1 MDLNKLFPEDY
12 AAYQRGKGQ
21 DILNQGAELALKQ
34 AKEADEVAQMA
45 KKANPYIA
53 RAITLSKIGDTSG
66 ATDAINRAYEHIP
79 NGGKFEMVD
88 TPTGKQFKLT
98 RLDGSSSTMPA
109 NMQTLSENIAEL
121 STALDPK
128 NAIQTWTKARQEAED
143 FNKKQMQSPQRDAK
157 GNVFYTIFKDGR
169 TVAVDETGK
178 ELPSIPKSVEWT
190 EGREKHKAS
199 IKNVESGTAVN
210 QANANKTNKEASWV
224 DAEKQAGID
233 RDNAATEASKA
244 TTAKVNREMTAE
256 PTEASDED
264 TLKVIDK
271 FATTIGAPSDGPLRM
286 NTDSMNSLKTNL
298 AGMGK
303 TARFRKTDDDE
314 FEYTGYTSQKV
325 HMEGDEAYIRN
336 PQGQRVL
343 GIYKGGKWQPKQG
356 DVQAQAPDEPQR
368 KEEAQPQTPPIGKW
382 KINRLAARLNNSS
395 KPELTRAQYLKQYGK
410 ENLAKI
416 EQQAEVRK
424 AGNGKNKIPLW
435 DTNFGK
441 MEVDLGALDT
451 GNQ

>member
-143 FNKKQMQSPQRDAK
+143 FNKKQMQAPQRDAK

-169 TVAVDETGK
+169 TVAVNEAGK

-190 EGREKHKAS
+190 EGREKHGVNIA
-199 IKNVESGTAVN
+199 NVKSGTAVN
-210 QANANKTNKEASWV
+210 QANAAKTQKETSWI
-224 DAEKQAGID
+224 DKEKQSDIDYDKSLTKESGARTDKISGEAG
-233 RDNAATEASKA
+233 
-244 TTAKVNREMTAE
+244 V
-256 PTEASDED
+256 TEASDED

-314 FEYTGYTSQKV
+314 YEYTGYTSQRV
-325 HMEGDEAYIRN
+325 HMEGDEAFIRN

-395 KPELTRAQYLKQYGK
+395 KPELTRAQYLKQYGE

-416 EQQAEVRK
+416 EEQAKVRK
-424 AGNGKNKIPLW
+424 SGKGRNKIPLYK
-435 DTNFGK
+435 TAMG
-441 MEVDLGALDT
+441 DLEIDLTGLDV